1 MFETTSEARCLH
13 SCSALEAAFSV
24 RYSFQASVANAIET
38 MQLQERGVQNC
49 IRTEYLVFV
58 TGFKKSKENSRTPNA
73 PICWFAAWYQYI
85 PYVCICMNPKEK
97 AHPFFYVLTMPKST
111 SLVSRSPQRNLGRAA
126 FRGRWPL
133 GAMAKAKLGKLG
145 KLDAAHLKEDR
156 NWQWHSSFP
165 VPHLMVDIGV
175 IIRCLGYFRFVN
187 AMKGLLMKCLW
198 ELFVYLG
205 MHLKPKFGDVQW
217 FFVVI

>member
-111 SLVSRSPQRNLGRAA
+111 SLVSRSPHRNLGR
-126 FRGRWPL
+126 P
-133 GAMAKAKLGKLG
+133 
-145 KLDAAHLKEDR
+145 
-156 NWQWHSSFP
+156 P
-165 VPHLMVDIGV
+165 VPRPQLGCHGKGEAGQAG
-175 IIRCLGYFRFVN
+175 RCSSPQRGPN
-187 AMKGLLMKCLW
+187 QKW
-198 ELFVYLG
+198 
-205 MHLKPKFGDVQW
+205 FG
-217 FFVVI
+217 